1 MFCPYCGDQ
10 LSDGFKFCPKCGR
23 QVSGL
28 NDNGVAQNKS
38 EDQEPAAPNAGGV
51 QAPPQKRF
59 KSQWWKFWVK
69 KERSAL
75 KSCGMLVLGFIVA
88 AVGDSVATVSTVF
101 FYLDNRSSEYSR
113 LLGQSSPTSL
123 QWIIFVVGCLIDIFG
138 MAVLYSGLMSLL
150 HKIKPAR
157 RSDSVVAKAVAVS
170 LCVAVYLL
178 ISLAVQA
185 MGAKHMTIWDFLIF
199 CAICSAIWRGV
210 VGEKHPEDRQVIVNM
225 DSIKSINSSSKP
237 WAIFIVVILGLIGLP
252 AVTKFHGC
260 ENVSNANRPEKKSGV
275 LQRINSYD
283 RDQLINGISDM
294 LADLSP
300 LTEQEQNR
308 LARLRCIPNDEKTD
322 DELLEA
328 IKILEKDEL
337 PCKKLGIK
345 NYTVKEL
352 RTKPNQELRRI
363 YKILWLHFNS

>member
-1 MFCPYCGDQ
+1 MFCPYCGEQ
-10 LSDGFKFCPKCGR
+10 LSDGFKFCPKCGK

-28 NDNGVAQNKS
+28 NDNGVLPNKS

-51 QAPPQKRF
+51 QPPPQKRF

-157 RSDSVVAKAVAVS
+157 RSGSVVAKAVAVS

-210 VGEKHPEDRQVIVNM
+210 VGEKVPEDRQVIVNM
-225 DSIKSINSSSKP
+225 DSIRSTNSSSKP

-252 AVTKFHGC
+252 VVTKFHGC
-260 ENVSNANRPEKKSGV
+260 ENVSNANRYEKKPSV

-300 LTEQEQNR
+300 LTGQEKSR
-308 LARLRCIPNDEKTD
+308 LARLRNIPNDEKTD
-322 DELLEA
+322 EELLEA

-337 PCKKLGIK
+337 PYKKLGIK
-345 NYTVKEL
+345 KYTVKEL
-352 RTKPNQELRRI
+352 RSMQNQELRRI
-363 YKILWLHFNS
+363 YKLLWLHFNN